1 MNTDTVSGVRAQG
14 IGEQMAAKA
23 KVVAVVV
30 GLVVA
35 ATLGVGCSSD
45 DDSSSDVENTTGG
58 SSGSVNA
65 EYETWCGSVKD
76 LVDQSSPGD
85 LSATADLAAFN
96 QAIVSLTATAPEP
109 IQSDMQTL
117 ATATDAK
124 LTAVQ
129 ADPTATLPQALADDA
144 EAANV
149 EVSAFVSTNCGVE
162 LPTIDL

>member
-1 MNTDTVSGVRAQG
+1 
-14 IGEQMAAKA
+14 MAAKK
-23 KVVAVVV
+23 KVVAIVV
-30 GLVVA
+30 GLVAAASLVVA
-35 ATLGVGCSSD
+35 CSSD
-45 DDSSSDVENTTGG
+45 DSSDSADTTGG
-58 SSGSVNA
+58 SSGGVTA

-96 QAIVSLTATAPEP
+96 QAIVSLTSTAPEP

-129 ADPTATLPQALADDA
+129 ADPTATLPQTLADEA
-144 EAANV
+144 KAANV
-149 EVSAFVSTNCGVE
+149 EVSAFVSTNCGVQ

>member
-1 MNTDTVSGVRAQG
+1 
-14 IGEQMAAKA
+14 MAAKT
-23 KVVAVVV
+23 KVVAWVV
-30 GLVVA
+30 GLVAA

-45 DDSSSDVENTTGG
+45 DSSESADTTGG

-129 ADPTATLPQALADDA
+129 ADPAATLPQALADEA

-149 EVSAFVSTNCGVE
+149 EVSAFVSTNCGVQ

>member
-1 MNTDTVSGVRAQG
+1 
-14 IGEQMAAKA
+14 MAAKT
-23 KVVAVVV
+23 KMVAIVV
-30 GLVVA
+30 GLVA
-35 ATLGVGCSSD
+35 AAALGLGCSSD
-45 DDSSSDVENTTGG
+45 DSSDSTETTGG

-65 EYETWCGSVKD
+65 EYETWCSSVKD
-76 LVDQSSPGD
+76 VVDQSSPGD

-109 IQSDMQTL
+109 IQSEMQTL

-129 ADPTATLPQALADDA
+129 ADPTATLPQALADEA
-144 EAANV
+144 KAAND
-149 EVSAFVSTNCGVE
+149 EVSAFVSTNCGVQ